1 METLW
6 PILSVVC
13 LLLLLGAIG
22 FIGRFRSLSTRVGSF
37 ACGFRRGSRPA
48 IWKQGIAHYC
58 VDRIDWYR
66 TASLSFRPSQSWS
79 RDELDLISRHPV
91 TESDGMRVRDFSMRI
106 TCRSGSQEFELAMSD
121 DAYSGLRSWVESAPP
136 GRYGRVV

>member
-22 FIGRFRSLSTRVGSF
+22 FIGRVRSLSTRVGSF
-37 ACGFRRGSRPA
+37 NCGFRRGSRPA

-79 RDELDLISRHPV
+79 RDELDLISKDRKSTRLNSSHV
-91 TESDGMRVRDFSMRI
+91 AISYAVF
-106 TCRSGSQEFELAMSD
+106 CLKK
-121 DAYSGLRSWVESAPP
+121 
-136 GRYGRVV
+136 

>member
-37 ACGFRRGSRPA
+37 NCGFRRGSRPA

-66 TASLSFRPSQSWS
+66 TASLSFRPTSSWS
-79 RDELDLISRHPV
+79 RGEFDMSSSHTVDRRHGKSV
-91 TESDGMRVRDFSMRI
+91 
-106 TCRSGSQEFELAMSD
+106 
-121 DAYSGLRSWVESAPP
+121 
-136 GRYGRVV
+136 